1 MNRASVML
9 PHAEFGRGRRVF
21 AIEMILCPCPILC
34 PHNTPRPGVSQ
45 LRKGLISILSRRLNF
60 SQDLLAWSHVILLVD
75 SSLAFPRAMSTIPK
89 AHYPYP
95 VHNSR
100 FTQPVQQGIR
110 YGELKR
116 YNKHI
121 NHIRTIKR
129 LVCPRGR
136 TGGYTSSAQSQLSW
150 TTN

>member
-1 MNRASVML
+1 MNKAPVML
-9 PHAEFGRGRRVF
+9 PRAESGRGRRVV

-34 PHNTPRPGVSQ
+34 SHNTPMPVVSQ
-45 LRKGLISILSRRLNF
+45 LGKGLIGILSRRLNI
-60 SQDLLAWSHVILLVD
+60 SQDLLAWSHVILLID

-100 FTQPVQQGIR
+100 FTQPVEQGIR

-121 NHIRTIKR
+121 NHICTIKR
-129 LVCPRGR
+129 LVFPRGR
-136 TGGYTSSAQSQLSW
+136 TGGYMSSAQSQLSW